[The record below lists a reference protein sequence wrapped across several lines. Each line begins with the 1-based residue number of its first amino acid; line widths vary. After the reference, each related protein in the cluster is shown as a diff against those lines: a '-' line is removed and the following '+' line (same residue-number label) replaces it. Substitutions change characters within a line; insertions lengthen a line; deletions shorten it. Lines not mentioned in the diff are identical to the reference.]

1 MKTTSSS
8 VVPFEKE
15 SLRPLVV
22 PALGHSGPPPWSLRP
37 STLVT
42 PALHPG
48 HSGPPPWSLRP
59 STLVIPAYH
68 PIPREPYDG
77 NLSGKLLNHKSGV
90 ATDRRYRTVT
100 PAVLVAPQQSK
111 KRTGRKPW

>member
-1 MKTTSSS
+1 METAK
-8 VVPFEKE
+8 EQAE

-59 STLVIPAYH
+59 STLV
-68 PIPREPYDG
+68 
-77 NLSGKLLNHKSGV
+77 
-90 ATDRRYRTVT
+90 T
-100 PAVLVAPQQSK
+100 PALHPGHS
-111 KRTGRKPW
+111 GPPPWSLRPSTPVNAAFYSSFIYL